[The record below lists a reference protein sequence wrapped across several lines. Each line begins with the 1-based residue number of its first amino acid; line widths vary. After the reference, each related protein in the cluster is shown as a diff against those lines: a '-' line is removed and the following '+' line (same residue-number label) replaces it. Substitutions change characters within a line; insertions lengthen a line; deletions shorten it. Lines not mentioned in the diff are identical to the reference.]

1 MAKYKTPPGWSN
13 HSNGMAVDFNTQYAG
28 TLYAAR
34 SKQRAGWRTTW
45 LHRWLVGNAERHG
58 FHPLETEEWHW
69 DFR

>member
-13 HSNGMAVDFNTQYAG
+13 HSNGMAVDLNTHYAG
-28 TLYAAR
+28 TVYAAS

-45 LHRWLVGNAERHG
+45 LHHWLVANARTHG
-58 FHPLETEEWHW
+58 FHPLSTEEWHW